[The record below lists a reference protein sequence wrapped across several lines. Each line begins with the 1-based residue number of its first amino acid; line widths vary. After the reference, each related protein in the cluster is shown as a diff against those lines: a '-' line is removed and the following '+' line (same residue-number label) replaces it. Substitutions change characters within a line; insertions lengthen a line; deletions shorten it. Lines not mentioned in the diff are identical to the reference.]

1 MVDRVVPSIEPRS
14 LPPSEATSVSAEDEQ
29 ALLRRELQAFM
40 SSTPGR
46 LTVVGL
52 ILIAITLIAGL
63 LATAA
68 IENRQANLDLLLVET
83 EPLANSAQNLYSA
96 LSLADAAAATAFISG
111 GLEPAEVRDRYTQSI
126 GEASAEIVQASAG
139 LDSTDLAGH
148 SALTTISTDLSV
160 YTGLVE
166 TARAN
171 NRVGNPVGAAYL
183 SEASQLMQTSLLP
196 MAQQLHASQETLV
209 SQVQRDFET
218 PPWWPIVAFVFV
230 LCALVATQ
238 MYFSRKSRRRFNL
251 GLILASLAVAAALLW
266 LLTVGL
272 VSALATGRALDAGA
286 EPLHELTEARIMA
299 QQARTVET
307 LTLARR
313 DSTAEDNVTFT
324 RKVDALR
331 DILEGLQSDER
342 ARVNSEVLTAAL
354 DSRQQWVAAHTRM
367 YDRLG
372 NGDFTSAAAITI
384 GAGEQ
389 DSAAEYGKLD
399 HELWQ
404 GIVDSRTNLR
414 SDVSYASRVLAAS
427 APGMSVLAVLG
438 VAGNLHRI
446 LASTAGVSVTG
457 VPVMRRKSPAVCVAV
472 LAAAMLVLAG
482 CGADRAE
489 DLDNAGATSYTEPPL
504 PAEAHHRSQ
513 PDTDDYRVVH
523 QPHREPAAHPR
534 RRISAATH
542 AEPRRHPRPRAAD
555 RGPGHRF
562 QPHELSRSGH
572 RAPRGFRRGHRP
584 RNRPRSAR

>member
-14 LPPSEATSVSAEDEQ
+14 LPPSEATSVSAEDER

-111 GLEPAEVRDRYTQSI
+111 GLEPADVRDRYTQSI

-218 PPWWPIVAFVFV
+218 PPWWPIVAFVLV
-230 LCALVATQ
+230 LCALVGTQ
-238 MYFSRKSRRRFNL
+238 VYFSRKSRRRFNL
-251 GLILASLAVAAALLW
+251 GLILASIAVAAALLW

-331 DILEGLQSDER
+331 DTLERLQNDDR
-342 ARVNSEVLTAAL
+342 ARVNSDVLTAAL

-367 YDRLG
+367 YNSLG
-372 NGDFTSAAAITI
+372 NGDFNSAAAITI

-389 DSAAEYGKLD
+389 DSAAEYGRLD

-427 APGMSVLAVLG
+427 APGMTVLAVLG
-438 VAGNLHRI
+438 VAGIFIGFWPRL
-446 LASTAGVSVTG
+446 
-457 VPVMRRKSPAVCVAV
+457 
-472 LAAAMLVLAG
+472 
-482 CGADRAE
+482 
-489 DLDNAGATSYTEPPL
+489 
-504 PAEAHHRSQ
+504 
-513 PDTDDYRVVH
+513 
-523 QPHREPAAHPR
+523 REY
-534 RRISAATH
+534 
-542 AEPRRHPRPRAAD
+542 
-555 RGPGHRF
+555 
-562 QPHELSRSGH
+562 Q
-572 RAPRGFRRGHRP
+572 
-584 RNRPRSAR
+584 

>member
-14 LPPSEATSVSAEDEQ
+14 LPPSEATSVSAEDER

-111 GLEPAEVRDRYTQSI
+111 GLEPADVRDRYTQSI

-139 LDSTDLAGH
+139 LDSKDLAGH

-218 PPWWPIVAFVFV
+218 PPWWPIVAFVLV
-230 LCALVATQ
+230 LCALVGTQ
-238 MYFSRKSRRRFNL
+238 VYFSRKSRRRFNL
-251 GLILASLAVAAALLW
+251 GLILASIAVAAALLW

-331 DILEGLQSDER
+331 DTLERLQNDDR
-342 ARVNSEVLTAAL
+342 ARVNSDVLTAAL

-367 YDRLG
+367 YNSLG
-372 NGDFTSAAAITI
+372 NGDFNSAAAITI

-389 DSAAEYGKLD
+389 DSAAEYGRLD

-427 APGMSVLAVLG
+427 APGMTVLAVLG
-438 VAGNLHRI
+438 VAGIFIGFWPRL
-446 LASTAGVSVTG
+446 
-457 VPVMRRKSPAVCVAV
+457 
-472 LAAAMLVLAG
+472 
-482 CGADRAE
+482 
-489 DLDNAGATSYTEPPL
+489 
-504 PAEAHHRSQ
+504 
-513 PDTDDYRVVH
+513 
-523 QPHREPAAHPR
+523 REY
-534 RRISAATH
+534 
-542 AEPRRHPRPRAAD
+542 
-555 RGPGHRF
+555 
-562 QPHELSRSGH
+562 Q
-572 RAPRGFRRGHRP
+572 
-584 RNRPRSAR
+584 

>member
-218 PPWWPIVAFVFV
+218 PPWWPIVAFVLV
-230 LCALVATQ
+230 LCALVGTQ
-238 MYFSRKSRRRFNL
+238 VYFSRKSRRRFNL

-438 VAGNLHRI
+438 VAGIFIGFWPRL
-446 LASTAGVSVTG
+446 
-457 VPVMRRKSPAVCVAV
+457 
-472 LAAAMLVLAG
+472 
-482 CGADRAE
+482 
-489 DLDNAGATSYTEPPL
+489 
-504 PAEAHHRSQ
+504 
-513 PDTDDYRVVH
+513 
-523 QPHREPAAHPR
+523 REY
-534 RRISAATH
+534 
-542 AEPRRHPRPRAAD
+542 
-555 RGPGHRF
+555 
-562 QPHELSRSGH
+562 Q
-572 RAPRGFRRGHRP
+572 
-584 RNRPRSAR
+584 

>member
-1 MVDRVVPSIEPRS
+1 
-14 LPPSEATSVSAEDEQ
+14 
-29 ALLRRELQAFM
+29 
-40 SSTPGR
+40 
-46 LTVVGL
+46 
-52 ILIAITLIAGL
+52 
-63 LATAA
+63 
-68 IENRQANLDLLLVET
+68 
-83 EPLANSAQNLYSA
+83 
-96 LSLADAAAATAFISG
+96 
-111 GLEPAEVRDRYTQSI
+111 
-126 GEASAEIVQASAG
+126 
-139 LDSTDLAGH
+139 
-148 SALTTISTDLSV
+148 
-160 YTGLVE
+160 
-166 TARAN
+166 
-171 NRVGNPVGAAYL
+171 
-183 SEASQLMQTSLLP
+183 MQTSLLP

-438 VAGNLHRI
+438 VAGIFIGFWPRL
-446 LASTAGVSVTG
+446 
-457 VPVMRRKSPAVCVAV
+457 
-472 LAAAMLVLAG
+472 
-482 CGADRAE
+482 
-489 DLDNAGATSYTEPPL
+489 
-504 PAEAHHRSQ
+504 
-513 PDTDDYRVVH
+513 
-523 QPHREPAAHPR
+523 REY
-534 RRISAATH
+534 
-542 AEPRRHPRPRAAD
+542 
-555 RGPGHRF
+555 
-562 QPHELSRSGH
+562 Q
-572 RAPRGFRRGHRP
+572 
-584 RNRPRSAR
+584 

>member
-52 ILIAITLIAGL
+52 ILVAITLIAGL

-438 VAGNLHRI
+438 VAGIFIGFWPRL
-446 LASTAGVSVTG
+446 
-457 VPVMRRKSPAVCVAV
+457 
-472 LAAAMLVLAG
+472 
-482 CGADRAE
+482 
-489 DLDNAGATSYTEPPL
+489 
-504 PAEAHHRSQ
+504 
-513 PDTDDYRVVH
+513 
-523 QPHREPAAHPR
+523 REY
-534 RRISAATH
+534 
-542 AEPRRHPRPRAAD
+542 
-555 RGPGHRF
+555 
-562 QPHELSRSGH
+562 Q
-572 RAPRGFRRGHRP
+572 
-584 RNRPRSAR
+584 

>member
-238 MYFSRKSRRRFNL
+238 IHFSRKSRRRFNL

-313 DSTAEDNVTFT
+313 DSTSEDNVTFT

-438 VAGNLHRI
+438 VAGIFIGFWPRL
-446 LASTAGVSVTG
+446 
-457 VPVMRRKSPAVCVAV
+457 
-472 LAAAMLVLAG
+472 
-482 CGADRAE
+482 
-489 DLDNAGATSYTEPPL
+489 
-504 PAEAHHRSQ
+504 
-513 PDTDDYRVVH
+513 
-523 QPHREPAAHPR
+523 REY
-534 RRISAATH
+534 
-542 AEPRRHPRPRAAD
+542 
-555 RGPGHRF
+555 
-562 QPHELSRSGH
+562 Q
-572 RAPRGFRRGHRP
+572 
-584 RNRPRSAR
+584 

>member
-14 LPPSEATSVSAEDEQ
+14 LPPSEATSVSAEDER

-111 GLEPAEVRDRYTQSI
+111 GLEPADVRDRYTQSI

-218 PPWWPIVAFVFV
+218 PPWWPIVAFVLV
-230 LCALVATQ
+230 LCALVGTQ
-238 MYFSRKSRRRFNL
+238 VYFSRKSRRRFNL
-251 GLILASLAVAAALLW
+251 GLILASIAVAAALLW

-331 DILEGLQSDER
+331 DTLERLQNDDR
-342 ARVNSEVLTAAL
+342 ARVNSDVLTAAL
-354 DSRQQWVAAHTRM
+354 DSRKQWVAAHTRM

-372 NGDFTSAAAITI
+372 NGDFNSAAAITI

-389 DSAAEYGKLD
+389 DSAAEYGRLD

-427 APGMSVLAVLG
+427 APGMTVLAVLG
-438 VAGNLHRI
+438 VAGIFIGFWPRL
-446 LASTAGVSVTG
+446 
-457 VPVMRRKSPAVCVAV
+457 
-472 LAAAMLVLAG
+472 
-482 CGADRAE
+482 
-489 DLDNAGATSYTEPPL
+489 
-504 PAEAHHRSQ
+504 
-513 PDTDDYRVVH
+513 
-523 QPHREPAAHPR
+523 REY
-534 RRISAATH
+534 
-542 AEPRRHPRPRAAD
+542 
-555 RGPGHRF
+555 
-562 QPHELSRSGH
+562 Q
-572 RAPRGFRRGHRP
+572 
-584 RNRPRSAR
+584 

>member
-1 MVDRVVPSIEPRS
+1 
-14 LPPSEATSVSAEDEQ
+14 
-29 ALLRRELQAFM
+29 M
-40 SSTPGR
+40 S
-46 LTVVGL
+46 VVGL

-111 GLEPAEVRDRYTQSI
+111 GLEPAEVRDRSTQSI

-148 SALTTISTDLSV
+148 SALTIISTDLSV

-171 NRVGNPVGAAYL
+171 NRVGNPVAAYL

-438 VAGNLHRI
+438 VAGIFIGFWPRL
-446 LASTAGVSVTG
+446 
-457 VPVMRRKSPAVCVAV
+457 
-472 LAAAMLVLAG
+472 
-482 CGADRAE
+482 
-489 DLDNAGATSYTEPPL
+489 
-504 PAEAHHRSQ
+504 
-513 PDTDDYRVVH
+513 
-523 QPHREPAAHPR
+523 REY
-534 RRISAATH
+534 
-542 AEPRRHPRPRAAD
+542 
-555 RGPGHRF
+555 
-562 QPHELSRSGH
+562 Q
-572 RAPRGFRRGHRP
+572 
-584 RNRPRSAR
+584 

>member
-14 LPPSEATSVSAEDEQ
+14 LPPSEATSVSAEDER

-111 GLEPAEVRDRYTQSI
+111 GLEPADVRDRYTQSI

-218 PPWWPIVAFVFV
+218 PPWWPIVAFVLV
-230 LCALVATQ
+230 LCALVGTQ
-238 MYFSRKSRRRFNL
+238 VYFSRKSRRRFNL
-251 GLILASLAVAAALLW
+251 GLILASIAVAAALLW

-331 DILEGLQSDER
+331 DTLERLQNDDR
-342 ARVNSEVLTAAL
+342 ARVNSDVLTAAL

-372 NGDFTSAAAITI
+372 NGDFNSAAAITI

-389 DSAAEYGKLD
+389 DSAAEYGRLD

-427 APGMSVLAVLG
+427 APGMTVLAVLG
-438 VAGNLHRI
+438 VAGIFIGFWPRL
-446 LASTAGVSVTG
+446 
-457 VPVMRRKSPAVCVAV
+457 
-472 LAAAMLVLAG
+472 
-482 CGADRAE
+482 
-489 DLDNAGATSYTEPPL
+489 
-504 PAEAHHRSQ
+504 
-513 PDTDDYRVVH
+513 
-523 QPHREPAAHPR
+523 REY
-534 RRISAATH
+534 
-542 AEPRRHPRPRAAD
+542 
-555 RGPGHRF
+555 
-562 QPHELSRSGH
+562 Q
-572 RAPRGFRRGHRP
+572 
-584 RNRPRSAR
+584 